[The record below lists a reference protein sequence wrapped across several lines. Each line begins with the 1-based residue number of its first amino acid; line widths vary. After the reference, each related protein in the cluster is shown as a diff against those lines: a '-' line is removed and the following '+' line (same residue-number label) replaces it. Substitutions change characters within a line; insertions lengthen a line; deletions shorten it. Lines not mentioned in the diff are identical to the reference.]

1 MTLLRRLASILRWM
15 LQRSQAERDLND
27 EMETFVD
34 MAAADKIRDGAA
46 PEEARRLAVLQLG
59 GIEQAKERVRTGRHG
74 AWLDDVGRD
83 IRYAVRTIGRAPL
96 FAATVAATMGLAL
109 GLVGSAFTLLNAYLI
124 RPVNLP
130 NPRALYALS
139 WDTETTFY
147 ERFGL
152 ADYEALEPEA
162 RRLASVAATLD
173 ASVMQ
178 DAVSTRGLLVTGN
191 YFEMLGA
198 RPAVG
203 RLLRRDDAA
212 ARGARP
218 VVVLSHELWRSRYGS
233 DPAIV
238 GQRIALGRQR
248 FEVVGVTEPHA
259 QLTRQELVSF
269 WVPLTMADAFRG
281 ADVWSQPDA
290 RTLVVIGRAAR
301 GRHRDIDASVA
312 RGVAPSTFSPAV
324 RCHAGGRARRLAR
337 DPPPR

>member
-1 MTLLRRLASILRWM
+1 MRLDSIF
-15 LQRSQAERDLND
+15 Q
-27 EMETFVD
+27 
-34 MAAADKIRDGAA
+34 
-46 PEEARRLAVLQLG
+46 
-59 GIEQAKERVRTGRHG
+59 
-74 AWLDDVGRD
+74 DV
-83 IRYAVRTIGRAPL
+83 RYAVRTIGRAPL

-139 WDTETTFY
+139 WDTETTYY

-173 ASVMQ
+173 VSVMQ

-212 ARGARP
+212 ARGAGP

-238 GQRIALGRQR
+238 GQRIALGRER

-259 QLTRQELVSF
+259 QLWRQELVSF
-269 WVPLTMADAFRG
+269 
-281 ADVWSQPDA
+281 
-290 RTLVVIGRAAR
+290 
-301 GRHRDIDASVA
+301 
-312 RGVAPSTFSPAV
+312 
-324 RCHAGGRARRLAR
+324 
-337 DPPPR
+337 